1 MSYPGDNEPE
11 YIDDDDYIDPDGFSG
26 SGRRGSNVLGGS
38 GSRDAYAQ
46 PSDDGPRAGNTTD
59 DESSGRDA
67 ATFRANRPPKKGGG
81 KRGPSA
87 SAKARNPA
95 PSVASSEERRAR
107 LAGKKTGLTDRDS
120 SRGVSKEEPVPKDD
134 KSGGRGRLGGLRA
147 RFTRDDRS
155 AESKRGS
162 VTQGKSS
169 RFSNMTGGISGRI
182 SSLRGRFGDSEGR
195 DHESTDRSRQRS
207 SDSGGRSAFGRGN
220 KDGRRSDVKPGAQSA
235 GGHRPA
241 KPEAV
246 RGTRPSKTPKIES
259 SDWLDLD
266 RKLDLIGVG
275 LVFGAIVLFFSALSA
290 EQAAISAVNRVIGQ
304 LLGWGAFAV
313 PITMFAIGM
322 WLVIRHF
329 GDQAPTIDPV
339 RLTGIALAFLGVLVL
354 FQYFESF
361 NYAETIRRFDICQN
375 PTNPSCVDLL
385 VQGSYQSGRGGG
397 VIGGWL
403 YSALVNNLTEV
414 GGFVI
419 VIMVLTFGAMMITR
433 SSMAELAVV
442 AIGMGRSLRTRMG
455 QYFTRRRAARLQAQ
469 QQMTLAQ
476 QEANVR
482 VTKPQAARLTGVTQD
497 ARALPEPSAETM
509 PIPVRLR
516 ELLGLRA
523 KASAELESESIPLVA
538 NATREN
544 GSPNLGILGRFFGR
558 NKSAAAESPPS
569 PQHLT
574 PISADSTSTGSLER
588 FLNLG
593 DNLPFS
599 TTEAPAWQKTARPK
613 SAHLPSAPPHPKSY
627 LHAAPPA
634 PAMPEKIDHEPPPLP
649 AHPADPSSDISPLV
663 SDKTAETPAELTDLP
678 ESAPP
683 SVVRPIKT
691 VDEPDNDDFVTEVEH
706 EPTMPEE
713 ESQPETETPAPEPVT
728 SEQNEEPSLPAAKE
742 PPAAVSSGRM
752 GAHHQRIDW
761 VLPDFR
767 ELLNSGS
774 AGELD
779 REPLLR
785 QAQIIEDTLA
795 SFGAPGRVI
804 EINSGPVITQ
814 YGVEPAYLTART
826 GKKNRV
832 KVGAIAKL
840 DKDLQLALGARSIR
854 VEAPVPG
861 KGYVGIEVP
870 NPDSALVGL
879 RDVMESSN
887 YQKIDSPLAIAL
899 GVSVDGTPISGDLTQ
914 MPHLLIAGTTGSGKS
929 VCVNA
934 IINSII
940 ANNSPEDVKFI
951 MVDPKRVE
959 LTGYNGLP
967 HLVAPVVV
975 ELERIV
981 GVLRWVTTEMDTRYK
996 KFSQAGARN
1005 IIDYNSILD
1014 PDLAPMPYIVV
1025 IIDELADLMMMAPDD
1040 TERAITRIAALARA
1054 TGIHLVIA
1062 TQRPSVDV
1070 VTGLIKANF
1079 PARIAFAVAGSVDSR
1094 VILDQPGAE
1103 RLLGKGDMLYLS
1115 ADSPAP
1121 LRMQGVHVSSE
1132 EINRIIRYWKMQSA
1146 GIDGIDPIPLPA
1158 LPSSSTRPG
1167 NDHARNGDE
1176 QFKQGSEQTAFWD
1189 MSSQRDMSGMAVE
1202 GKTGN
1207 PNPDEDDLYQTA
1219 VDMVRRLEKA
1229 SISLLQRRLRIGYT
1243 RAARLVDMMEERGV
1257 VGPPK
1262 EGSSKPRD
1270 VLPE

>member
-1 MSYPGDNEPE
+1 
-11 YIDDDDYIDPDGFSG
+11 
-26 SGRRGSNVLGGS
+26 
-38 GSRDAYAQ
+38 
-46 PSDDGPRAGNTTD
+46 
-59 DESSGRDA
+59 
-67 ATFRANRPPKKGGG
+67 
-81 KRGPSA
+81 
-87 SAKARNPA
+87 
-95 PSVASSEERRAR
+95 
-107 LAGKKTGLTDRDS
+107 
-120 SRGVSKEEPVPKDD
+120 
-134 KSGGRGRLGGLRA
+134 
-147 RFTRDDRS
+147 
-155 AESKRGS
+155 
-162 VTQGKSS
+162 
-169 RFSNMTGGISGRI
+169 MTGSIGGRI
-182 SSLRGRFGDSEGR
+182 SRLRGRFRDTERR
-195 DHESTDRSRQRS
+195 DHESGDPSRQRS
-207 SDSGGRSAFGRGN
+207 PFGRGN
-220 KDGRRSDVKPGAQSA
+220 KDARRSEVKPSAQSS
-235 GGHRPA
+235 GGHGPA
-241 KPEAV
+241 KPDAV
-246 RGTRPSKTPKIES
+246 RSARPTKTPKIES

-266 RKLDLIGVG
+266 RKLDLIGVA
-275 LVFGAIVLFFSALSA
+275 LVFGAIVFFFSALSA
-290 EQAAISAVNRVIGQ
+290 EQAAISAVNSVIGQ

-322 WLVIRHF
+322 WLIIRHF
-329 GDQAPTIDPV
+329 GDQAPTVDPV

-354 FQYFESF
+354 FQYVESF
-361 NYAETIRRFDICQN
+361 SYAETIARYDVCLN

-385 VQGSYQSGRGGG
+385 VQQSYQSGRGGG
-397 VIGGWL
+397 VIGGWI

-433 SSMAELAVV
+433 SSMAELALV
-442 AIGMGRSLRTRMG
+442 AIGIGRSLRTRMS
-455 QYFTRRRAARLQAQ
+455 QYATRRRAARLQAQ

-482 VTKPQAARLTGVTQD
+482 VTKPQAARLTGVAQD
-497 ARALPEPSAETM
+497 SRALPEPSAESM

-516 ELLGLRA
+516 ELLGLRG
-523 KASAELESESIPLVA
+523 KASVELESESIPLVA
-538 NATREN
+538 NPAREN
-544 GSPNLGILGRFFGR
+544 GTQYPGILGRFFGR
-558 NKSAAAESPPS
+558 NKQAAAISPAS

-574 PISADSTSTGSLER
+574 PISAESANAGTLER

-613 SAHLPSAPPHPKSY
+613 SAQLPSAPPHPKSY
-627 LHAAPPA
+627 LQSAPPA
-634 PAMPEKIDHEPPPLP
+634 PAMPEQIDHEPPPVP
-649 AHPADPSSDISPLV
+649 AQPADSSDDVSPLV
-663 SDKTAETPAELTDLP
+663 TETTAGAPPEAADLP
-678 ESAPP
+678 AP
-683 SVVRPIKT
+683 SVLRPIE
-691 VDEPDNDDFVTEVEH
+691 VIDEPAAPDAAKEVEN
-706 EPTMPEE
+706 EPILPDEKT
-713 ESQPETETPAPEPVT
+713 QPETETPVPEPVVT
-728 SEQNEEPSLPAAKE
+728 EQNEEPSPPAANE
-742 PPAAVSSGRM
+742 PPATVSSGRK
-752 GAHHQRIDW
+752 GVRHPRIDW
-761 VLPDFR
+761 VAPDFR

-887 YQKIDSPLAIAL
+887 YQEIDSPLAIAL

-940 ANNSPEDVKFI
+940 ANNSPEYVKFI

-975 ELERIV
+975 ELERTI

-1070 VTGLIKANF
+1070 VTGLIKANC

-1115 ADSPAP
+1115 GDSPAP
-1121 LRMQGVHVSSE
+1121 LRMQGVHVSNE

-1158 LPSSSTRPG
+1158 LPSSS
-1167 NDHARNGDE
+1167 ARASKVQAHNGDD
-1176 QFKQGSEQTAFWD
+1176 QFNQGSEQTAFWD